1 MKKNKLLSFVLCII
15 FFFSIALNLYFLI
28 PKKHSESI
36 SMGYYLSRNTN
47 GISYKLS
54 VMENNEVLLYGDE
67 DNLLYKGKLEYNEK
81 ENYYLIKTDSSTYQ
95 VVVRDDVIFLP
106 ITENGRIVSKLFTK
120 IGSVPVSYVKA
131 CRPLYTGDKPF
142 RLLNQNIC
150 LTF

>member
-1 MKKNKLLSFVLCII
+1 
-15 FFFSIALNLYFLI
+15 
-28 PKKHSESI
+28 
-36 SMGYYLSRNTN
+36 MGYYLSRDTN

-81 ENYYLIKTDSSTYQ
+81 ENYYLIKTDSNTYQ

-131 CRPLYTGDKPF
+131 CHPL
-142 RLLNQNIC
+142 
-150 LTF
+150 